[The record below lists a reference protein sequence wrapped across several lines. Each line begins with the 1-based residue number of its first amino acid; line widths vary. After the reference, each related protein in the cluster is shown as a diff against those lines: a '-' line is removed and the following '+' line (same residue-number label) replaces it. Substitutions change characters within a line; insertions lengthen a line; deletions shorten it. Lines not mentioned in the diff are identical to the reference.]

1 MSYDSGSNYKYPKQ
15 DNKPKEEPVRQVL
28 PDEWALRDI
37 DLIIGHADLNDTDK
51 IKQIKKVLENYWAT
65 KKT

>member
-15 DNKPKEEPVRQVL
+15 DNKQKEEPVRQVP

-37 DLIIGHADLNDTDK
+37 DLIIGHNK
-51 IKQIKKVLENYWAT
+51 ENLT
-65 KKT
+65 INNPSHL